1 MGSPGDDAGRCPVKL
16 PDEAALRRR
25 LHEEIDLAEVGPAPV
40 EALFRRRRAVRARR
54 LSAIASGLAVIAV
67 AAGVL
72 VLRTP
77 GGARQGG
84 AEGGRQAPGE
94 LEEHPEPALPR
105 SSN

>member
-1 MGSPGDDAGRCPVKL
+1 MKL

-40 EALFRRRRAVRARR
+40 EAVFRRRRAVRARR

-77 GGARQGG
+77 GGPARVAWRGV
-84 AEGGRQAPGE
+84 ARPRASSKNTLSRP
-94 LEEHPEPALPR
+94 LPR
-105 SSN
+105 STN